1 MTLLHAPVTPPVR
14 RVKRWTKQEYFKLAE
29 GPLEGKPIYLYRG
42 ELIEMASMGALH
54 AFGATTAENWC
65 HDTFRPAHWVRTEK
79 PLEMPD
85 DSVPEPDVAV
95 VTHEQMVRRPA
106 PNAALLVIEVS
117 DSSIELDRDMAFDYA
132 AAGVPDYWVVN
143 MVAREVE
150 VYRDPMPDPTSVTG
164 HRYASRHV
172 CGLGT
177 SLVPLLRPDA
187 SVEVAFL
194 TAPPGSPPPPSKD
207 AMG

>member
-1 MTLLHAPVTPPVR
+1 MTLLHAPTSPPFR
-14 RVKRWTKQEYFKLAE
+14 CVKRWTKEEYFELAA
-29 GPLEGKPIYLYRG
+29 GSLEGKRIYLYRG

-54 AFGATTAENWC
+54 AFGATAAEDWC
-65 HDTFRPAHWVRTEK
+65 HDTFRPTYRVRAEK

-106 PNAALLVIEVS
+106 PNVALLVIEVS
-117 DSSIELDRDMAFDYA
+117 DRSIELDRDMAFDYA

-150 VYRDPMPDPTSVTG
+150 VYRDPVPDPASITG
-164 HRYASRHV
+164 HRYASRHE
-172 CGLGT
+172 CGLG
-177 SLVPLLRPDA
+177 SSIVPLLRTDV

-194 TAPPGSPPPPSKD
+194 TAPPGPPRPAAD
-207 AMG
+207 AVG

>member
-1 MTLLHAPVTPPVR
+1 
-14 RVKRWTKQEYFKLAE
+14 VKRWTKAEYHALAA
-29 GPLEGKPIYLYRG
+29 GPLEGMPIYLYRG
-42 ELIEMASMGALH
+42 ELIDKAPLDACR
-54 AFGATTAENWC
+54 AFGATAAEDWC
-65 HDTFRPAHWVRTEK
+65 HDTFRPTYRVRAQM

-95 VTHEQMVRRPA
+95 VTHEQMVRLPA

-143 MVAREVE
+143 MVGREVE